1 MTVAAAINAEGLKRD
16 EAHERW
22 TLTSLTGPG
31 VLLVTVILI
40 LPVAWLFWLS
50 LFDAEGHL
58 SSINYARL
66 LEPVYIRTFWL
77 TVEISA
83 IVTVSV
89 LVLGFPLSYLLSQLP
104 PRIAAVCL
112 VFVVVPFWTSVLV
125 RTYAW
130 LVLLQRQG
138 LINGWLLKLGIIDA
152 PLQLVHNMTGTVI
165 GMTHVLLPYL
175 VLPLYASMKTIDRDY
190 LKAAANCGAPPLLA
204 FWQVFFPLCLPGLLA
219 GLTLVFVLCLGFYV
233 TPSLL
238 GGGRISMW
246 SMQIENNISLY
257 ANWGAA
263 SSLGV
268 VLLIVTLGTLYLL
281 NRAFGIKRIY
291 GAR

>member
-1 MTVAAAINAEGLKRD
+1 MSVAAINAEGLKRD

-22 TLTSLTGPG
+22 ALASLTGPG
-31 VLLVTVILI
+31 FLLVLVILI

-50 LFDAEGHL
+50 FFDAEGNL

-152 PLQLVHNMTGTVI
+152 PLQ
-165 GMTHVLLPYL
+165 
-175 VLPLYASMKTIDRDY
+175 
-190 LKAAANCGAPPLLA
+190 
-204 FWQVFFPLCLPGLLA
+204 
-219 GLTLVFVLCLGFYV
+219 
-233 TPSLL
+233 
-238 GGGRISMW
+238 
-246 SMQIENNISLY
+246 
-257 ANWGAA
+257 
-263 SSLGV
+263 
-268 VLLIVTLGTLYLL
+268 
-281 NRAFGIKRIY
+281 
-291 GAR
+291 